1 MKMNREGN
9 VMVVSHRAN
18 MVKGG
23 ASPEELLKF
32 ADWAITRYR

>member
-18 MVKGG
+18 MMKGG

-32 ADWAITRYR
+32 ADWAITCYR